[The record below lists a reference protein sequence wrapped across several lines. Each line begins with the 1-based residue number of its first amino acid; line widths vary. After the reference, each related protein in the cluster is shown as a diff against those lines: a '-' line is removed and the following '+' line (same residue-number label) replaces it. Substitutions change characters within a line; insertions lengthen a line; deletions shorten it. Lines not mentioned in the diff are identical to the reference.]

1 MMFTNN
7 EKQKRF
13 IKKNKINQE
22 LREKLTPEQ
31 AYIYRLEKNYTD
43 DDYKRAVSALESNM
57 KLEVSDIWAYAQIEK
72 YFGIANILIF
82 ENKNALEALIIALIY
97 LGIKYQLLRR
107 AIWKFAIKNLA
118 LELSETKEIFNLL
131 LTNNNL
137 NFKSLEYLRDL
148 INERL
153 R

>member
-1 MMFTNN
+1 MLSNY

-13 IKKNKINQE
+13 IKKNQINQE

-31 AYIYRLEKNYTD
+31 AYIYRLEKNYTNED
-43 DDYKRAVSALESNM
+43 LQRAVSALENNI
-57 KLEVSDIWAYAQIEK
+57 KIEVSDVWAYAQIEK

-97 LGIKYQLLRR
+97 LGVKYQLLRR

-118 LELSETKEIFNLL
+118 LELAETKEIFNLL

-137 NFKSLEYLRDL
+137 NFTSLEYLRDL

>member
-1 MMFTNN
+1 MLSNY

-13 IKKNKINQE
+13 IKKNQINRE

-31 AYIYRLEKNYTD
+31 AYIYRLEKNYTSED
-43 DDYKRAVSALESNM
+43 LQRAVSALENNI
-57 KLEVSDIWAYAQIEK
+57 KIEVSDVWAFAQIEK

-97 LGIKYQLLRR
+97 LGVKYQLLRR

-118 LELSETKEIFNLL
+118 LELAETKEIFNLL

-137 NFKSLEYLRDL
+137 NFQSLEYLRDL

>member
-1 MMFTNN
+1 MLTNY

-13 IKKNKINQE
+13 VKKNKINQE

-43 DDYKRAVSALESNM
+43 EDYKRAVSALESNM
-57 KLEVSDIWAYAQIEK
+57 KLEVSDIWAFAQIEK

-82 ENKNALEALIIALIY
+82 ENKNALESLIIALIF
-97 LGIKYQLLRR
+97 LGVKYQLLRR
-107 AIWKFAIKNLA
+107 AIWKFAIKNIA
-118 LELSETKEIFNLL
+118 LELAETKEIFNLL

-137 NFKSLEYLRDL
+137 TFKSLEYLRDL